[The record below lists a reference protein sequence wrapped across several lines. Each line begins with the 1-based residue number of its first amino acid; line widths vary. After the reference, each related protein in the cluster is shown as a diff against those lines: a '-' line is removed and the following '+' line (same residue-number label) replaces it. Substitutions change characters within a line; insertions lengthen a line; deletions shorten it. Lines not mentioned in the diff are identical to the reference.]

1 MNPTMEP
8 VTDRK
13 SMNAAK
19 SVMRSF
25 YGVHEENGELVY
37 KKGWEQIPENWYRI
51 AVDYGLVQTNLDLV
65 DWILQYPVLASI
77 GGNLGR
83 VNSFA
88 GVNLEDITGG
98 VLNAASLLE
107 GNNLVCF
114 VLQVVKT
121 FAPNSLSS
129 LFKTLELPLKLV
141 NDALLNPLLDL
152 SCPEFKDLTMD
163 GKDLLAGL
171 TEKFPGAAK
180 SGFAF

>member
-1 MNPTMEP
+1 
-8 VTDRK
+8 
-13 SMNAAK
+13 
-19 SVMRSF
+19 MRSF

-37 KKGWEQIPENWYRI
+37 NKGWEQIPENWYRI

-65 DWILQYPVLASI
+65 DWILQHPVLASV

-88 GVNLEDITGG
+88 GVNVEDISGG
-98 VLNAASLLE
+98 VLNATSILE

-141 NDALLNPLLDL
+141 NDAVLNPLLDL

-163 GKDLLAGL
+163 GKDFLTGL
-171 TEKFPGAAK
+171 MDKYPGAAK

>member
-1 MNPTMEP
+1 
-8 VTDRK
+8 
-13 SMNAAK
+13 
-19 SVMRSF
+19 MRSF

-37 KKGWEQIPENWYRI
+37 KRGWEQIPENWYRI

-65 DWILQYPVLASI
+65 DWIMQHPVLASV

-88 GVNLEDITGG
+88 GVNVEDITGG
-98 VLNAASLLE
+98 VLNATSLLE
-107 GNNLVCF
+107 GNNLMCF

-129 LFKTLELPLKLV
+129 LFQTLELPLKLV
-141 NDALLNPLLDL
+141 NDAVLSPLLDL
-152 SCPEFKDLTMD
+152 SCPAFKDMSMD
-163 GKDLLAGL
+163 GKDFLTGL
-171 TEKFPGAAK
+171 MDKYPGAAK